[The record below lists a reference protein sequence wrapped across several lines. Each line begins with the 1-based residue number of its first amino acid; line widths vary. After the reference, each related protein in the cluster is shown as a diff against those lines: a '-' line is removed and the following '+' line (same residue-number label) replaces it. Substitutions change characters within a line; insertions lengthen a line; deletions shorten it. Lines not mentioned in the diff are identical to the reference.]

1 MFKLK
6 NEIPKDEAI
15 ERLKNEQFKR
25 TTASFYRYVNISDP
39 MKLRDELF
47 TKWSTLGVLGRIY
60 LAEEGINAQL
70 NVPSDNFQVFVD
82 LLNSY
87 PEFKDVPLKIA
98 VEDGMSFWKLSI
110 KVKKYIVADGLPAG
124 TYDISNVGKH
134 LNAKEW
140 NEAMENPETMVV
152 DMRNHYESR
161 IGKFKDAI
169 APTSDTFREELQ
181 EVKEILKDKKD
192 KKILLYCTGGV
203 RCEKASSF
211 LKHQGFQDV
220 NQLYGGIIQ
229 YANEIK
235 KEGLPSKFVG
245 KNYVFDARTEEA
257 ITDDVLTS
265 CDVCGRAEDTM
276 VNCENETCNLLF
288 VQCKNCA
295 DALDGACS
303 MECNRI
309 INLPEAEQAK
319 LRKAYGE
326 SSTSMYKSRI
336 KPNLKSLSLLD
347 SAKLLF
353 RRFVKMTKSL
363 VDEVAEDQNRAY
375 IGKVK
380 HFFAKAQ
387 IIEFIFEGHELKD
400 GDELVIDGNTT
411 KNYRFKVKDLQVD
424 GLPANIAHSG
434 GVVTLK
440 VGQYIRKNDSIYKI
454 V

>member
-6 NEIPKDEAI
+6 NEIPKNEAI
-15 ERLKNEQFKR
+15 ERLKQEQFKR
-25 TTASFYRYVNISDP
+25 TTASFYRYVNIADP

-47 TKWSTLGVLGRIY
+47 TKWSALGVLGRIY

-70 NVPSDNFQVFVD
+70 NVPEDNFQAFLD

-87 PEFKDVPLKIA
+87 PEFKDMPLKVA
-98 VEDGMSFWKLSI
+98 VEDGLSFWKLSI

-124 TYDISNVGKH
+124 TYDISNVGNH

-140 NEAMENPETMVV
+140 NEAMENPETVVV

-161 IGKFKDAI
+161 IGKFNNAI
-169 APTSDTFREELQ
+169 APASDTFREELQ

-229 YANEIK
+229 YAHEVK
-235 KEGLPSKFVG
+235 KEGLPSKFIG
-245 KNYVFDARTEEA
+245 KNYVFDARTEET
-257 ITDDVLTS
+257 ITDDVLTT
-265 CDVCGRAEDTM
+265 CDVCGRPEDTM
-276 VNCENETCNLLF
+276 VNCKNEMCNLLF
-288 VQCKNCA
+288 VQCKRCRN
-295 DALDGACS
+295 ALEGACS
-303 MECNRI
+303 MECNRT
-309 INLPEAEQAK
+309 INLPEAEQTK
-319 LRKAYGE
+319 LRKEFGKT
-326 SSTSMYKSRI
+326 STSMYKSRI

-347 SAKLLF
+347 DVRLLF
-353 RRFVKMTKSL
+353 RKFFKLTKSIAE
-363 VDEVAEDQNRAY
+363 EVSNDTARAY
-375 IGKVK
+375 VGKVK
-380 HFFAKAQ
+380 HFYSNAQ
-387 IIEFIFEGHELKD
+387 IIEFLFEGNELHE
-400 GDELVIDGNTT
+400 GDVLLIEGNTT

-424 GLPANIAHSG
+424 GLPADVAHAG

-440 VGQYIRKNDSIYKI
+440 VSQYIRKNDNIYLVK
-454 V
+454 